1 MTTTAITHQSTL
13 VRVAHISGWRTL
25 RVNLSEIEV
34 IHPVPG
40 YTAYWYQGERVVLT
54 AEQKAAQALHDA
66 GLPATAETTRAL
78 RDLAQ
83 ALRRDPLR
91 VEGQCG
97 VTAALLRLALSLAGF
112 SLVQEEPFA
121 DWDNGPGV
129 YAYQGRA
136 RRLGLS
142 QRGIPWH
149 FCLESEDDEIASV
162 TPGPPWWKRTLLD
175 TGDFHDLVAQLWR
188 TPRQVAHIAV
198 SENAAGETVVVLLA
212 GPNPGAR

>member
-1 MTTTAITHQSTL
+1 MHRIT
-13 VRVAHISGWRTL
+13 
-25 RVNLSEIEV
+25 
-34 IHPVPG
+34 
-40 YTAYWYQGERVVLT
+40 LT
-54 AEQKAAQALHDA
+54 AARQALYDA
-66 GLPATAETTRAL
+66 GLPAADAHAL

-91 VEGQCG
+91 VEGQRG
-97 VTAALLRLALSLAGF
+97 VTAALLKLALQLAGF
-112 SLVQEEPFA
+112 SFVQEEPFA
-121 DWDNGPGV
+121 GWDNGYPGV
-129 YAYQGRA
+129 YAYQGHA
-136 RRLGLS
+136 RRPGLS
-142 QRGIPWH
+142 SRGIAWH